1 MFAEPSLFGAYGWS
15 NTEFA
20 EAVGLSAQR
29 VGAMVKEGIL
39 PSPVNGMHDPKKA
52 VLAYV
57 QFLKK
62 KDLRQGRDKQLT
74 RKLELDNELKQVRL
88 KRLTGELMAR
98 DAVTQAWFTA
108 GRQIR
113 DTLENLPD
121 RLAGPLAAET
131 DQTAVFNLLRGE
143 IHHVLENLG
152 KAPDVKG
159 QKMLAAV

>member
-15 NTEFA
+15 NTELA
-20 EAVGLSAQR
+20 ETLGVSAQR
-29 VGAMVKEGIL
+29 VGAMVKDGTLPAPVSGI
-39 PSPVNGMHDPKKA
+39 HDPKKA
-52 VLAYV
+52 VRAYV
-57 QFLKK
+57 QLLKK

-98 DAVTQAWFTA
+98 EAVTKTWFNA

-121 RLAGPLAAET
+121 RLAGPLAAEN
-131 DQTAVFNLLRGE
+131 DQAAVFTLLRKE
-143 IHHVLENLG
+143 IHQVLETLA
-152 KAPDVKG
+152 KAPDVKAK
-159 QKMLAAV
+159 KMLAAV

>member
-1 MFAEPSLFGAYGWS
+1 MSRPRIAAITK
-15 NTEFA
+15 N
-20 EAVGLSAQR
+20 
-29 VGAMVKEGIL
+29 GIQ
-39 PSPVNGMHDPKKA
+39 PSPVNGVHDPKKA

-57 QFLKK
+57 QLLKK

-88 KRLTGELMAR
+88 KRITGELMSR
-98 DAVTQAWFTA
+98 DAVTKAWFTA

-121 RLAGPLAAET
+121 RLAGPLAAES
-131 DQTAVFNLLRGE
+131 DQTAVFNLLRDE
-143 IHHVLENLG
+143 IHHVLENLA